1 MLSLDGTD
9 RVVPIDIDIDI
20 DIDTG
25 DVDDDIVNMLETK
38 D

>member
-9 RVVPIDIDIDI
+9 RVVPIDIDI